1 MEDGAGGTHTTPY
14 VRYERQQLDVDML
27 RRELQELR
35 TQRFGVDE
43 RLRYIPVIDSTNT
56 LAMQLAREE
65 VADEGTVVVTDSQ
78 TAGKGRLGRRWI
90 DAFGYNVLSS
100 TILWPHFPLYLLVMF
115 ASLAVVDT
123 INDLF
128 TGSRGDVP
136 QAAIKWPNDVLIA
149 ERKVAGILVE
159 TSHDRSG
166 RLVAILGI
174 GVNVHELPA
183 HSFDDTTSSLL
194 ERATTLETAYGHAVS
209 REAFLARLIEHL
221 EASYLALEQE
231 TGQSIDLVEQNDPN
245 HFIHHINQ
253 LHIASIEPRTFSA
266 SRLIRER
273 WRGRLSTIGRAI
285 QVRQGNTLIEGF
297 AEDVDESGELL
308 LRRSSGER
316 ITITWGD
323 IGYPNPTGN
332 PTATPTA

>member
-1 MEDGAGGTHTTPY
+1 MEDGKGGTHTTPY
-14 VRYERQQLDVDML
+14 IHYERQHLDVEML
-27 RRELQELR
+27 RRELR
-35 TQRFGVDE
+35 TQMFGLDE
-43 RLRYIPVIDSTNT
+43 RLRYVPVIDSTNT
-56 LAMQLAREE
+56 RAMQLAREE
-65 VADEGTVVVTDSQ
+65 AAREGTVVVTDSQ

-123 INDLF
+123 IDDLL
-128 TGSRGDVP
+128 TVSRGDMP

-166 RLVAILGI
+166 RLIAILGI
-174 GVNVHELPA
+174 GVNAHELPA
-183 HSFDDTTSSLL
+183 QFIDDTTSSLL
-194 ERATTLETAYGHAVS
+194 ERATTLETAYGHAVN

-231 TGQSIDLVEQNDPN
+231 TGHHIDLVEQSDPD
-245 HFIHHINQ
+245 HFIHHIKQ
-253 LHIASIEPRTFSA
+253 LHSTPRTFSA

-285 QVRQGNTLIEGF
+285 QVRQGNTLIEGV

-316 ITITWGD
+316 VTITWGD
-323 IGYPNPTGN
+323 IGYPTGDLAN
-332 PTATPTA
+332 TPTA

>member
-1 MEDGAGGTHTTPY
+1 MEDGTGGTHITPH
-14 VRYERQQLDVDML
+14 VHYERQRLDVALL
-27 RRELQELR
+27 RRELR
-35 TQRFGVDE
+35 TQMFGLDE
-43 RLRYIPVIDSTNT
+43 RLRYVPVVDSTNT

-65 VADEGTVVVTDSQ
+65 VAREGTVIVTDSQ

-115 ASLAVVDT
+115 ASLAVADT
-123 INDLF
+123 IDDLF
-128 TGSRGDVP
+128 PESRGDVP
-136 QAAIKWPNDVLIA
+136 QVAIKWPNDVLIA

-166 RLVAILGI
+166 RLIAILGI
-174 GVNVHELPA
+174 GVNAHELPA
-183 HSFDDTTSSLL
+183 RFIDDTTSSLL
-194 ERATTLETAYGHAVS
+194 ERATTLETAYGYAVS

-231 TGQSIDLVEQNDPN
+231 TGHRIDLVEQNDPD
-245 HFIHHINQ
+245 HFRHQMNQ
-253 LHIASIEPRTFSA
+253 SHSTPRTIVA

-285 QVRQGNTLIEGF
+285 QVRQGNTLIEGV

-316 ITITWGD
+316 VTITWGD
-323 IGYPNPTGN
+323 IGYPTGDPTN
-332 PTATPTA
+332 TPTA

>member
-1 MEDGAGGTHTTPY
+1 MPDE
-14 VRYERQQLDVDML
+14 RYERKRLDVERI
-27 RRELQELR
+27 RRGLA
-35 TQRFGVDE
+35 TQLFGVDV
-43 RLRYIPVIDSTNT
+43 RLRYVPVVDSTNT
-56 LAMQLAREE
+56 LAMQLARDEG
-65 VADEGTVVVTDSQ
+65 AGEGTVVVTDSQ

-123 INDLF
+123 IDDLF
-128 TGSRGDVP
+128 IGSGGNAP
-136 QAAIKWPNDVLIA
+136 YAAIKWPNDVLIS

-159 TSHDRSG
+159 TSHDRAG
-166 RLVAILGI
+166 RLLAILGI
-174 GVNVHELPA
+174 GVNVHELPV
-183 HSFDDTTSSLL
+183 HFTDDTTSSLL
-194 ERATTLETAYGHAVS
+194 ERATTLETAYGADVS
-209 REAFLARLIEHL
+209 REAFLTRLIEHL

-231 TGQSIDLVEQNDPN
+231 TGHHINLVGQHNPD
-245 HFIHHINQ
+245 HFIHRTHQ
-253 LHIASIEPRTFSA
+253 SLDEPRAISA

-285 QVRQGNTLIEGF
+285 QVRQGNVLIEGV

-316 ITITWGD
+316 VTITWGD
-323 IGYPNPTGN
+323 IGYPTGN
-332 PTATPTA
+332 SIEEPTA

>member
-1 MEDGAGGTHTTPY
+1 MEVGMGAMGEIREMSSE
-14 VRYERQQLDVDML
+14 RYQRHQLDVE
-27 RRELQELR
+27 RIRQHLR
-35 TQRFGVDE
+35 TQLFGLDA
-43 RLRYIPVIDSTNT
+43 RLQYIPIIDSTNT
-56 LAMQLAREE
+56 LAMKLAREGI
-65 VADEGTVVVTDSQ
+65 AGEGTVVITDSQ

-123 INDLF
+123 IDDLF
-128 TGSRGDVP
+128 ENNRVNMP
-136 QAAIKWPNDVLIA
+136 QAAIKWPNDVLIS

-166 RLVAILGI
+166 RLFAVLGI

-183 HSFDDTTSSLL
+183 SSTDDATSSLL

-209 REAFLARLIEHL
+209 REAFLARLVEHL

-231 TGQSIDLVEQNDPN
+231 TGHHADRTDLVGQPNPN
-245 HFIHHINQ
+245 HLIHRTDQ
-253 LHIASIEPRTFSA
+253 LEVEPHTPSA

-273 WRGRLSTIGRAI
+273 WRGRLSTVGRAV
-285 QVRQGNTLIEGF
+285 QVRQGKTLIEGF

-308 LRRSSGER
+308 LRRHSGER
-316 ITITWGD
+316 VTITWGD
-323 IGYPNPTGN
+323 IGYPTGDLMN
-332 PTATPTA
+332 NLTE